1 MTSSE
6 IRKAFLD
13 FFVSKGHTIVPS
25 APIVVKNDPTLMFTN
40 AGMNQFKDIFLGEAP
55 AKYSRVV
62 DTQRCLRV
70 SGKHNDLE
78 EVGIDTYHH
87 TMFEMLGNW
96 SFGDYFK
103 KDAIAWSW
111 ELLTEALKIDKD
123 RLYVT
128 IFEGDEKEGLPKD
141 QEAFDFWAL
150 HIAPERILMGNKK
163 DNFWEMGETGPC
175 GPCSEIHYDN
185 RPADERAKVP
195 GASLVN
201 GDSDQVIEIWNN
213 VFMQFNRLKDGSLQP
228 LPAKHVDTGMGF
240 ERLVRVIQD
249 KTSNY
254 DTDVFQHLIQFI
266 AEKSGKKYN
275 ATAKPGE
282 EGWNDAVAMRVLA
295 DHVRAVSF
303 TISDGQLPSN
313 NKAGYVIR
321 RILRR
326 AVRYQYQYLGLKE
339 PFLNQ
344 LVPLLAEQFKGVFD
358 ELWNQKD
365 FVQKVVLEEE
375 VAFLR
380 TLEKGI
386 EAFGETISGLSGKL
400 HKVTELPEFNGLGNK
415 LKDALQKAIQL
426 PKSGGLSGAL
436 NDILPEIASQNLSGL
451 SNAINEALHIPGNV
465 AFKLQDTYGFPIDL
479 TELMAR
485 EKGLTVDM
493 SGFEKALSEQK
504 ARSRA
509 ATAIDTGD
517 WVIVKDEDTTEF
529 TGYDETETIA
539 HIIKYRKV
547 TAKGKEQYQIV
558 LDKTPFY
565 AESGGQVGDTGEFV
579 FPDGEV
585 INVTDTK
592 KENALIVHFV
602 DKLPSEEAID
612 DVLTAIVDPTRRAN
626 IMSNHSATHLLHAA
640 MKQVLGS
647 HVNQKGSLVNDEY
660 LRFDFSHFA
669 KVTEQELAQI
679 EAIVNQ
685 KVRENIPLKEE
696 RNVAYQVAITSGVTA
711 LFGEK
716 YGEYVRV
723 ITFDDNFSKELCGG
737 THVKA
742 TGNIGYFKIISES
755 AVAAG
760 VRRIE
765 AITGIGAE
773 NYINEQSLLIHQ
785 LKELLKNPKDIGK
798 SIESLLDE
806 NSKLKKEIE
815 KSVLEKSAGL
825 KNELAKTAQ
834 HINGINFIAEKVVL
848 PNADAVKNLAYQL
861 KDIVSDLFLVLAA
874 DFEGKPNITVM
885 ISENLVKDKGL
896 NAGNIVREL
905 AKEIQGGG
913 GGQPFFATAGGK
925 DVSGLDRVL
934 EKAKGFI

>member
-13 FFVSKGHTIVPS
+13 FFVSKGHTIMPS

-55 AKYSRVV
+55 AKYPRVV

-103 KDAIAWSW
+103 KEAIAWSW
-111 ELLTEALKIDKD
+111 ELLTEVLKIDSE

-128 IFEGDEKEGLPKD
+128 VFEGDEKEGLPKD
-141 QEAFDFWAL
+141 QEAYDFWAL

-185 RPADERAKVP
+185 RPEAERQKVS
-195 GASLVN
+195 GAALVN

-240 ERLVRVIQD
+240 ERLVRVLQD

-266 AEKSGKKYN
+266 AEKSGKKYC
-275 ATAKPGE
+275 AAAKQGE
-282 EGWNDAVAMRVLA
+282 EGWNEAVAMRVLA

-303 TISDGQLPSN
+303 TIADGQLPSN

-326 AVRYQYQYLGLKE
+326 AVRYQYQYLGFKE

-344 LVPLLAEQFKGVFD
+344 LVPLLAKQFEGVFD

-375 VAFLR
+375 VSFLR
-380 TLEKGI
+380 TLTQGITYFENNVVGAMVWADKGEKG
-386 EAFGETISGLSGKL
+386 K
-400 HKVTELPEFNGLGNK
+400 
-415 LKDALQKAIQL
+415 
-426 PKSGGLSGAL
+426 
-436 NDILPEIASQNLSGL
+436 
-451 SNAINEALHIPGNV
+451 IPGSV
-465 AFKLQDTYGFPIDL
+465 AFLLSDTYGFPLDL

-485 EKGLTVDM
+485 EKGLSVDM
-493 SGFEKALSEQK
+493 EGFEKALAEQK
-504 ARSRA
+504 SRSRA

-517 WVIVKDEDTTEF
+517 WVVVKDEDITEF

-539 HIIKYRKV
+539 HIVKYRKV

-565 AESGGQVGDTGEFV
+565 AESGGQVGDTGELV

-612 DVLTAIVDPTRRAN
+612 DALTAIVDPARRVN
-626 IMSNHSATHLLHAA
+626 IMNNHSATHLLHAA
-640 MKQVLGS
+640 LKQVLGS

-669 KVTEQELAQI
+669 KVTDLELAEI

-696 RNVAYQVAITSGVTA
+696 RSVAYQVAINSGVTA

-742 TGNIGYFKIISES
+742 TGNIGYFKIVAES

-773 NYINEQSLLIHQ
+773 NYINQQSLLIDQ

-798 SIESLLDE
+798 SIEGLLDE

-825 KNELAKTAQ
+825 KNELAKKAQ
-834 HINGINFIAEKVVL
+834 NINGINFIAEKVAL

-861 KDIVSDLFLVLAA
+861 KGIVNDLFLVLGA

-925 DVSGLDRVL
+925 DVNGLDKVL
-934 EKAKGFI
+934 EKAKSFI

>member
-55 AKYSRVV
+55 AKYPRVV

-103 KDAIAWSW
+103 KEAIAWSW
-111 ELLTEALKIDKD
+111 ELLTEVLKIDKE

-128 IFEGDEKEGLPKD
+128 VFEGDEKEGLPKD
-141 QEAFDFWAL
+141 QEAYDFWAK
-150 HIAPERILMGNKK
+150 HISPDRILMGNKK

-185 RPADERAKVP
+185 RPEAERQKVN
-195 GASLVN
+195 GATLVN

-240 ERLVRVIQD
+240 ERLVRVLQD

-275 ATAKPGE
+275 ATAKASE
-282 EGWNDAVAMRVLA
+282 EGWNEAVAMRVLA

-303 TISDGQLPSN
+303 TIADGQLPSN

-326 AVRYQYQYLGLKE
+326 AVRYQYQYLGFKE

-344 LVPLLAEQFKGVFD
+344 LVPLLAKQFEGVFN

-375 VAFLR
+375 VSFLR
-380 TLEKGI
+380 TLQSGI
-386 EAFGETISGLSGKL
+386 SRFESYIASEHF
-400 HKVTELPEFNGLGNK
+400 
-415 LKDALQKAIQL
+415 
-426 PKSGGLSGAL
+426 KSGRVGGFERPQGEFVDTLSPIIDGKFAF
-436 NDILPEIASQNLSGL
+436 ELS
-451 SNAINEALHIPGNV
+451 
-465 AFKLQDTYGFPIDL
+465 DTYGFPLDL

-485 EKGLTVDM
+485 EKGWTVNIK
-493 SGFEKALSEQK
+493 GFENALAEQK

-517 WVIVKDEDTTEF
+517 WVVLRDEDTTEF

-547 TAKGKEQYQIV
+547 TTKGKEQYQIV

-565 AESGGQVGDTGEFV
+565 AESGGQVGDTGELV

-612 DVLTAIVDPTRRAN
+612 DALTAIVDPARRAN

-640 MKQVLGS
+640 LKQVLGT

-669 KVTEQELAQI
+669 KVTDLELAEI

-696 RNVAYQVAITSGVTA
+696 RNVAYQVAISSGVTA

-723 ITFDDNFSKELCGG
+723 ITFDDSFSKELCGG

-742 TGNIGYFKIISES
+742 TGNIGYFKIITES

-760 VRRIE
+760 VRRVE

-773 NYINEQSLLIHQ
+773 NYINQQSLLIGQ
-785 LKELLKNPKDIGK
+785 LKELLKNPKDISK
-798 SIESLLDE
+798 SIENLLDE

-825 KNELAKTAQ
+825 KNELAKKAQ
-834 HINGINFIAEKVVL
+834 TINGINFIAEKVAL

-925 DVSGLDRVL
+925 DVSGLDKVL
-934 EKAKGFI
+934 EKAKTFI